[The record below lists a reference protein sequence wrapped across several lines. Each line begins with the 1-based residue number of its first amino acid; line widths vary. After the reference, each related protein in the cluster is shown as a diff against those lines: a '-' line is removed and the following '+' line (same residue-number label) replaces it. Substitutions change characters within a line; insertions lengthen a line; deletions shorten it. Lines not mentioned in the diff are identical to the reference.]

1 MAKEVKK
8 NQGSNKGEGGHYLS
22 KEQMTIGEFH
32 AHLLP
37 SRGGSVERGSGF
49 PTGSTDVGIDAC
61 QSSLCLWVTCI

>member
-37 SRGGSVERGSGF
+37 SRGQGVLRGEVAFLRVPQMWALMPVSVPS
-49 PTGSTDVGIDAC
+49 AC
-61 QSSLCLWVTCI
+61 G

>member
-37 SRGGSVERGSGF
+37 SRGQAVLRGF
-49 PTGSTDVGIDAC
+49 PTGPTDVGIDAC
-61 QSSLCLWVTCI
+61 QRSLCLWVTCV